1 MTNAVNSFANPLN
14 PEKNIH
20 KELFAARVKR
30 EHDNYTNLKSWFED
44 HNPFEAAEGLVAI
57 DTGLID
63 VEGKITCERAEE
75 IGALIQ
81 NQITGKSF
89 SESSFKKKSQIITL
103 QSLYSSINIGEEKV
117 ISYTLTLFLRLVLM
131 VERKP
136 EEEIEN
142 YFKLN
147 STS

>member
-1 MTNAVNSFANPLN
+1 M
-14 PEKNIH
+14 
-20 KELFAARVKR
+20 
-30 EHDNYTNLKSWFED
+30 
-44 HNPFEAAEGLVAI
+44 
-57 DTGLID
+57 
-63 VEGKITCERAEE
+63 
-75 IGALIQ
+75 
-81 NQITGKSF
+81 TGKSF